1 MGKGK
6 WLGGALGWAFGG
18 IFGAFIGYQLGS
30 VFDGKKGS
38 QRGTSFELALL
49 GLSAI
54 VIKAD
59 GKIKKEEL
67 NYVKNFFR
75 QNFGEAKSKIYFK
88 VFNDLK
94 DKETPSL
101 KSLCTQVNQNV
112 NHNGRLQ
119 IIHFLFAVAS
129 SDNEIADIELK
140 TIKTIANYF
149 HINNYDFQSIHSMFL
164 GKSNNIEN
172 DYKILEVSKDATDD
186 EIKKAYRKMA
196 KKYHPDKLQGVSD
209 DVVKM
214 AQEKFNKVTQAYNR
228 IMDSRKDA

>member
-1 MGKGK
+1 MVKAK

-18 IFGAFIGYQLGS
+18 FFGAFIGYQLGS
-30 VFDGKKGS
+30 MFDGKKGS

-49 GLSAI
+49 GLSSI

-59 GKIKKEEL
+59 GKVKKEEL

-75 QNFGEAKSKIYFK
+75 QNFGEAKSKLYFK
-88 VFNDLK
+88 VFNELK
-94 DKETPSL
+94 DKEPPSL
-101 KSLCTQVNQNV
+101 KSLCSQVNQNV

-129 SDNEIADIELK
+129 SDHEIADVELK

-172 DYKILEVSKDATDD
+172 DYKILEVTKDATDD
-186 EIKKAYRKMA
+186 EVKKAYRKMA

>member
-1 MGKGK
+1 MVKAK

-18 IFGAFIGYQLGS
+18 FFGAFIGYQLGS
-30 VFDGKKGS
+30 MFDGKKGS

-49 GLSAI
+49 GLSSI

-59 GKIKKEEL
+59 GKVKKEEL

-75 QNFGEAKSKIYFK
+75 QNFGEAKSKLYFK
-88 VFNDLK
+88 VFNELK
-94 DKETPSL
+94 DKEPPSL
-101 KSLCTQVNQNV
+101 KSLCSQVNQNV

-129 SDNEIADIELK
+129 SDHEIADIELK

-172 DYKILEVSKDATDD
+172 DYKILEVTKDATDD
-186 EIKKAYRKMA
+186 EVKKAYRKMA

>member
-1 MGKGK
+1 MVKGK
-6 WLGGALGWAFGG
+6 WLGAMAGWAFGG
-18 IFGAFIGYQLGS
+18 PLGAFLGYQLGKMFS
-30 VFDGKKGS
+30 AK
-38 QRGTSFELALL
+38 RGGGASFELALL

-59 GKIKKEEL
+59 GKIKKQEL
-67 NYVKNFFR
+67 DYVKNFFR
-75 QNFGEAKSKIYFK
+75 QNFGEAKSKMYFK

-94 DKETPSL
+94 DKQPPAL
-101 KSLCTQVNQNV
+101 NSLCSQINQNV

-129 SDNEIADIELK
+129 SDHEIADLELK

-149 HINNYDFQSIHSMFL
+149 HINNHDFQSIHSMFL

-172 DYKILEVSKDATDD
+172 DYKILEISSDATDD
-186 EIKKAYRKMA
+186 EVKKAYRKMA

-209 DVVKM
+209 DIVKM
-214 AQEKFNKVTQAYNR
+214 AQEKFNKVTQSYNR

>member
-1 MGKGK
+1 MVKAK

-18 IFGAFIGYQLGS
+18 FFGAFIGYQLGS
-30 VFDGKKGS
+30 MFDGKKGS

-49 GLSAI
+49 GLSSI

-59 GKIKKEEL
+59 GKVKKEEL

-75 QNFGEAKSKIYFK
+75 QNFGEAKSKLYFK
-88 VFNDLK
+88 VFNELK
-94 DKETPSL
+94 DKEPPSL
-101 KSLCTQVNQNV
+101 KSLCSQVNQNV

-129 SDNEIADIELK
+129 SDHEIADVELK

-172 DYKILEVSKDATDD
+172 DYKILEVTKDATDD
-186 EIKKAYRKMA
+186 EVKKAYRKMA
-196 KKYHPDKLQGVSD
+196 KKYHPDKLQGVSE

-214 AQEKFNKVTQAYNR
+214 AQDKFNKVTQSYNR
-228 IMDSRKDA
+228 IMDSRK

>member
-18 IFGAFIGYQLGS
+18 IFGAFIGYKLGS

>member
-1 MGKGK
+1 MVKGK
-6 WLGGALGWAFGG
+6 WLGAMAGWAFAGP
-18 IFGAFIGYQLGS
+18 FGAFLGYSLGS
-30 VFDGKKGS
+30 MFEAKKMNSGA
-38 QRGTSFELALL
+38 SFELALL
-49 GLSAI
+49 GLSSV

-75 QNFGEAKSKIYFK
+75 QNFGEAKAKMYFK

-94 DKETPSL
+94 DKEPPSL
-101 KSLCTQVNQNV
+101 NSLCSQVNRNV

-129 SDNEIADIELK
+129 SDNEIADSELK
-140 TIKTIANYF
+140 IIKTIANYF

-164 GKSNNIEN
+164 GKSNNIED
-172 DYKILEVSKDATDD
+172 DYKILEISKESTDD
-186 EIKKAYRKMA
+186 EVKKAYRKMA

-209 DVVKM
+209 DIVNM

-228 IMDSRKDA
+228 IMDSRK

>member
-6 WLGGALGWAFGG
+6 WLGAMAGWAFGG
-18 IFGAFIGYQLGS
+18 PLGAFLGYQLGKMFS
-30 VFDGKKGS
+30 VKQGG
-38 QRGTSFELALL
+38 GASFELALL
-49 GLSAI
+49 SLSAI

-59 GKIKKEEL
+59 GKIKKQEL
-67 NYVKNFFR
+67 DYVKNFFR
-75 QNFGEAKSKIYFK
+75 QNFGAAKSKMYFK

-94 DKETPSL
+94 DKESPSL
-101 KSLCTQVNQNV
+101 NSLCSQINRNV

-129 SDNEIADIELK
+129 SDHEIADVELK

-149 HINNYDFQSIHSMFL
+149 HINNYDFQSIHSMFS
-164 GKSNNIEN
+164 GKSNNIED
-172 DYKILEVSKDATDD
+172 DYKILEVSNDATDD
-186 EIKKAYRKMA
+186 EVKKAYRKMA

-209 DVVKM
+209 DIVKM
-214 AQEKFNKVTQAYNR
+214 AQEKFNKVTQSYNR